1 MNVLLDTQCWLW
13 WFAEEERLNTGAQ
26 QLIGNGE
33 NTVYF
38 SAASSWEIAIKC
50 AIGKLKLPESPDRY
64 VPRRLASQ
72 GIVGIPIEHVHALRV
87 ASLPD
92 HHRDPFDRLLVAQA
106 QLEKLA
112 LLTTDPLIAAYEVET
127 IWAGQGPSPW

>member
-1 MNVLLDTQCWLW
+1 MNVLIDTQCWLW
-13 WFAEEERLNTGAQ
+13 WFAEEERLNASAQ
-26 QLIGNGE
+26 QLISNGE

-72 GIVGIPIEHVHALRV
+72 GMVGMSVEHVHALRV

-106 QLEKLA
+106 QLESLA
-112 LLTTDPLIAAYEVET
+112 LLTTDPLIAAYKVET
-127 IWAGQGPSPW
+127 IWAGQGSSPW